1 MNSDNKIILLSEIY
15 KRREEKEKELAFY
28 SEKLKELKTKLF
40 FVQKEIEITDFI
52 IRIIENEKVT
62 IIGDVLHQQQH
73 NNTQE

>member
-15 KRREEKEKELAFY
+15 KKREEKEKELAFY
-28 SEKLKELKTKLF
+28 SEKMKELKTRLF

-62 IIGDVLHQQQH
+62 IVGDVLHNH
-73 NNTQE
+73 NTQE